1 MKQRKSLKFS
11 NHSEVSEVSIFL
23 EIFGSVLHRDIIS
36 IIFPERQHAFVMPA
50 LHALKV

>member
-23 EIFGSVLHRDIIS
+23 DIFGSVLHRDIIS
-36 IIFPERQHAFVMPA
+36 ISFPERQHAFVMPA
-50 LHALKV
+50 LHA